1 MSDTSL
7 TQGQRLFLVALLYC
21 FVYYFESTT
30 PLNLLQPLLAL
41 YYAYAA
47 LPKHHDTRAL
57 VGLAHLLFGATH
69 TLKVLVLIDKIC
81 WHDHQTLLQPT
92 IPLTNLAKENI
103 SFFRLVGS
111 ASICYII
118 YKILICFFPGVY
130 LSQDNTPT
138 SNATTSA
145 KTHTISISTQTDDLI
160 IPVHEAQIH
169 LLQASPPP
177 EKDLKQETR
186 GHFIPSSERLLTQE
200 QVDAILSHAKEE
212 QDRNTEQQLSKLKKQ
227 IASLNKTVN
236 ESSQKM
242 SDHKTFYQRQT
253 RNSQKHFEKLA
264 CQAKRRAETAE
275 RQLLNTKDGLDDRE
289 QTIQSLRILLR
300 EKRLSDKS
308 QPSVHVA
315 QDDKI
320 DIELESLRKEL
331 KDADSKN
338 QTLSQELE
346 IAKSAPSKQLTK
358 TEEELAAVK
367 ASSAEIEAQLFE
379 KTKAFTEFESRLE
392 KAEDN
397 QIKMV
402 ANESQWEATKEQ
414 LVSKSTA
421 YTELESQFEAVKK
434 ELAGMNSTNSESY
447 LEDTKSQLVA
457 KTKANSELES
467 KMKDAYLQLEG
478 KTKAY
483 SELESKLKSTDSQ
496 LSSKTKA
503 NTELEL
509 QLEDTISQLTGKTK
523 ANAELE
529 SRLKDANETAQ
540 QAEVNANAQHDQLV
554 QVLDTKLHDRDIVHQ
569 QQMAATRSGLEQDLT
584 NLRQT
589 ISNYELE
596 ASNAKITWKAVS
608 DGQDNTINKLTTDC
622 SNFQQDLTTQKNAHD
637 ARIAEI
643 DTANNATKQGLNN
656 EILRLKTQLEA
667 SRVHTDCESTIKR
680 LHDELEPLR
689 DQVVEDAI
697 ILPRLKAIAAAID
710 PHIARF
716 EDAINKRVPVE
727 WLERLFD
734 SITDEYFEEWYDDF
748 VSRDLAGAVPGH
760 HGRASKRGE
769 DNSDP
774 EDPQIAADPQDRPKK
789 ALRRTRRTGPAD
801 DWTDEDFWNEEDF
814 NSFKK

>member
-1 MSDTSL
+1 MKC
-7 TQGQRLFLVALLYC
+7 FL
-21 FVYYFESTT
+21 
-30 PLNLLQPLLAL
+30 
-41 YYAYAA
+41 
-47 LPKHHDTRAL
+47 
-57 VGLAHLLFGATH
+57 
-69 TLKVLVLIDKIC
+69 
-81 WHDHQTLLQPT
+81 
-92 IPLTNLAKENI
+92 
-103 SFFRLVGS
+103 
-111 ASICYII
+111 
-118 YKILICFFPGVY
+118 PGVF
-130 LSQDNTPT
+130 LSQDNTPN
-138 SNATTSA
+138 SHATTST

-169 LLQASPPP
+169 LLQESSPP

-212 QDRNTEQQLSKLKKQ
+212 QDRNTEQQHSKLKKQ
-227 IASLNKTVN
+227 FKQSEDRVQQWHSAHVESLHMIARLNKTVN
-236 ESSQKM
+236 ESSQKI

-275 RQLLNTKDGLDDRE
+275 RQVLDIKDGLDDRE
-289 QTIQSLRILLR
+289 QTIQSLRALLR

-308 QPSVHVA
+308 QPSIHVA

-320 DIELESLRKEL
+320 DTELESLRKEL

-346 IAKSAPSKQLTK
+346 IAKSAPSRQLTK
-358 TEEELAAVK
+358 TEGELAAVK
-367 ASSAEIEAQLFE
+367 ASSAVIEAQLFE
-379 KTKAFTEFESRLE
+379 KIKAYNELEPRLE
-392 KAEDN
+392 QVENN
-397 QIKMV
+397 QIKVV
-402 ANESQWEATKEQ
+402 ANESQWKATKEQ
-414 LVSKSTA
+414 LVSKSKA
-421 YTELESQFEAVKK
+421 YTELESQFEVVKK
-434 ELAGMNSTNSESY
+434 ELAGMNSTNSESH

-457 KTKANSELES
+457 MTKANSELES
-467 KMKDAYLQLEG
+467 KIKDAYLQLEG

-540 QAEVNANAQHDQLV
+540 LAEVNANAQHDQLV
-554 QVLDTKLHDRDIVHQ
+554 QVLDTKLHDREIVHQ
-569 QQMAATRSGLEQDLT
+569 QQMAATSSGLEQELT

-596 ASNAKITWKAVS
+596 ASNAKITWKATS
-608 DGQDNTINKLTTDC
+608 DGQNNTIDKLTTDC

-637 ARIAEI
+637 ARIVEI
-643 DTANNATKQGLNN
+643 DTANNAAKQGLNN

-689 DQVVEDAI
+689 NQVVEDAI